1 MKSNNIVG
9 SAVHVTELGFGA
21 AGLGNLQTSIT
32 DADAAQAVE
41 QAWTEGIRYFD
52 TAPHYG
58 LGLSERRLGAALGDK
73 PRDEF
78 VVSTKVGRLLLPH
91 DAPTERDNNIFEV
104 PGDFKRVW
112 DFSRDGILRS
122 VEASLERL
130 GLDRIDILYLHDP
143 DVSGDPNAT
152 QTGAKALIELREQG
166 VLDAVGIGSNSSAAV
181 VHAFKTTDIDTAMLA
196 GRYTLL
202 ERHGADEVFAAAGER
217 SVIMASPFNSGILAR
232 PRPLPGAFMDY
243 APAPA
248 SVLAEANRLADLAE
262 RFGGTLPQ
270 AALQFPLRPEQVASV
285 VVGMRRAPQVTS
297 NVELLGRALPDEFWH
312 SLTDFDITN
321 QGTQE
326 P

>member
-1 MKSNNIVG
+1 MKSNTIVG
-9 SAVHVTELGFGA
+9 SQVQVTELGFGA
-21 AGLGNLQTSIT
+21 AGLGNLQTAIT
-32 DADAAQAVE
+32 DADAAQAVD

-58 LGLSERRLGAALGDK
+58 LGLSERRLGAALAGK

-78 VVSTKVGRLLLPH
+78 TISTKVGRLLLPH
-91 DAPTERDNNIFEV
+91 DAPTDRDDNIFDV
-104 PGDFKRVW
+104 PGDLKRVW
-112 DFSRDGILRS
+112 DFSRDGVLRS

-130 GLDRIDILYLHDP
+130 GLDRIDILFLHDP

-152 QTGAKALIELREQG
+152 ETGAAALIELRDQG
-166 VLDAVGIGSNSSAAV
+166 VVGAVGIGSNSSAAV
-181 VHAFKTTDIDTAMLA
+181 AHAFLSTDIDTAMLA

-202 ERHGADEVFAAAGER
+202 ERHGADEVLAAAGER
-217 SVIMASPFNSGILAR
+217 SVVMASPFNSGILAR

-243 APAPA
+243 APAPER
-248 SVLAEANRLADLAE
+248 VLAEANRLADLVE

-270 AALQFPLRPEQVASV
+270 AALQFPLRPAQVASV
-285 VVGMRRAPQVTS
+285 VVGMRKVPQVSS
-297 NVELLGRALPDEFWH
+297 NVDLLGRTLPDEFWQA
-312 SLTDFDITN
+312 LTDFDTSK